1 MNLLTPEAFRV
12 ATGVS
17 RETMSRLELFA
28 NALIKWNRSVNLV
41 SETSLAD
48 VWRRHFLDSAQLL
61 ALAPPTSQTWID
73 LGAGAGFPGLVLA
86 IMGAPDVHLIE
97 SNQRKCEF
105 LRATARQTATNV
117 TIHCQ
122 RIEDMTKLHADVI
135 TARAIGPLAKLID
148 LSRAFATQG
157 TLGLFIKGSKF
168 GTELTALAK
177 YPTIQ
182 LELVKSRSHSSGVIL
197 RLKGFDNS

>member
-1 MNLLTPEAFRV
+1 VRPLTPEAFCV
-12 ATGVS
+12 ATSVS

-28 NALIKWNRSVNLV
+28 DALIKWNRGVNLV
-41 SETSLAD
+41 SEASLAD
-48 VWRRHFLDSAQLL
+48 IWRRHFLDSAQLL
-61 ALAPPTSQTWID
+61 ALAPPTCQTWVD

-105 LRATARQTATNV
+105 LRATARQTATKV

-122 RIEDMTKLHADVI
+122 RIEDMTKLNADVI

-148 LSRAFATQG
+148 LANAFAKQD

-182 LELVKSRSHSSGVIL
+182 LELVKSRSHASGVIL
-197 RLKGFDNS
+197 RVKGFDNS